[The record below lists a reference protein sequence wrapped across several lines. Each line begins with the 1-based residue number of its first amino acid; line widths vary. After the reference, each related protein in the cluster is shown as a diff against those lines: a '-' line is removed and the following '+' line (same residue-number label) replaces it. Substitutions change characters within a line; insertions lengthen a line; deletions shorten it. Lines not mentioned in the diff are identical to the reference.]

1 MKLNLKSLFAKV
13 IFLSLPLGYLGGAH
27 ADADRLAG
35 TIYNYKYINQAGATV
50 VTGDIQIGILYEG
63 QASRGSTNV
72 MEAIAGKAP
81 GILKGMGISKAFY
94 TDAAEYSGK
103 GTCDGLYNHIM
114 GTSQTATARSAPWN
128 ARTNNAVIMFSALPS
143 PPPSLTD
150 PALIRS
156 WVQGIAA
163 SVSVKGKENNPC
175 NWSGRGNLWLMI
187 KVPAVYVNSVLA
199 DKGFPQLQVVP
210 TDVSMYTLLAF
221 KLANIESPIPW

>member
-1 MKLNLKSLFAKV
+1 MKLNLKS
-13 IFLSLPLGYLGGAH
+13 IFVKAAFLALPLGYLGGAH

-63 QASRGSTNV
+63 QASSGSNNV
-72 MEAIAGKAP
+72 MNAIVGKAP

-103 GTCDGLYNHIM
+103 GDCDNLYRHIT
-114 GTSQTATARSAPWN
+114 GASKNPAASNSPWPE
-128 ARTNNAVIMFSALPS
+128 RRNNAVIRFDRLPS

-163 SVSVKGKENNPC
+163 SVSVAQQQDNPC
-175 NWSGRGNLWLMI
+175 NWSGRGDLWLMI

-210 TDVSMYTLLAF
+210 TDATMYTLLAF